1 MFWLHYYECVEIK
14 NHFSGSQES
23 FYATEIRGDEVYIVS
38 QGDQGLEEPSPE
50 VQGPISLIRNSVSVV
65 SSYI

>member
-1 MFWLHYYECVEIK
+1 MFQLHYYECVEIS
-14 NHFSGSQES
+14 NHFSDSQKS
-23 FYATEIRGDEVYIVS
+23 FYATEIRGDEVYFVS

-50 VQGPISLIRNSVSVV
+50 VQGPISLICKVSVV